1 MATKRTAKRD
11 CEKGDC
17 GTTTCRACAL
27 RVLRERVQEAR
38 NAVASLGDSAPER
51 GRVTLLPRAYH
62 TATLLQVEALLSDAL
77 DALPTP
83 AVAAGR

>member
-1 MATKRTAKRD
+1 MATKRTKKRD

-27 RVLRERVQEAR
+27 RKLRARVQDAL
-38 NAVASLGDSAPER
+38 NTVVALGEVAPER
-51 GRVTLLPRAYH
+51 GHASHLPRAYH

-77 DALPTP
+77 SSAT
-83 AVAAGR
+83 

>member
-27 RVLRERVQEAR
+27 RVLTERIHDARSALGHLHEA
-38 NAVASLGDSAPER
+38 APER
-51 GRVTLLPRAYH
+51 AVPHAFHVGALM
-62 TATLLQVEALLSDAL
+62 QVDALLSDAL
-77 DALPTP
+77 ASLP
-83 AVAAGR
+83 ASK